1 MTHGAFTRKC
11 SPSPAPLASAW
22 TSLCRLSATN
32 SWFWLVRPPL
42 IETTSVYALVLF
54 HGLPGLLVSIGE
66 GGLGHG

>member
-1 MTHGAFTRKC
+1 MIYGTFIGEC
-11 SPSPAPLASAW
+11 SPAAAVMASARNA
-22 TSLCRLSATN
+22 LCCLSATN
-32 SWFWLVRPPL
+32 PWFWLVRPPL